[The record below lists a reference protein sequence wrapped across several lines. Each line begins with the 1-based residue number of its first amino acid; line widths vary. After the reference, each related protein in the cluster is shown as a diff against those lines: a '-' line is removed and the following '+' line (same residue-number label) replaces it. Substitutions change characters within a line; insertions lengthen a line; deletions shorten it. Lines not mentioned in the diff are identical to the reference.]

1 MENALGRQPTKQEM
15 QRQMK
20 ELVEDVRRSV
30 AATPQ
35 EFGIATRTPR
45 QTLPLVH
52 DAPRRPS

>member
-30 AATPQ
+30 AATP
-35 EFGIATRTPR
+35 EETGISARAPR